1 MGTVGL
7 IVSAEYGSDGGGWTD
22 VRAAVEKHGIAVV
35 KETTPGPSDDSDHLR
50 VVYSLR
56 GEGGMLDFNRPSVGG
71 LPFFAARK
79 LNPSEKYGCA
89 VPQAGSAGPFQFAT
103 GCSCPVGQR
112 CRSRVVDFVHSGVKY
127 TSSMGL
133 CGCCA
138 GWVIALVIGVPVLC
152 LVTAAGFCTR
162 PFARLTTHVLGGR
175 EKALAKYRRVPPVQT
190 QPAPGDNPNPL
201 ADDVWSPVG
210 GAMSQRSAAS
220 STSPRRCPIL
230 AGPFAY
236 TSSTGLCGCCAGWV
250 IALVMGLPVLCL
262 ARFCTR
268 PFARL
273 TTHVLGGREKALA
286 KYRRVPPVQTQPAPG
301 DNPNLLADCYLHM
314 GFRLLGP
321 FDDSAHLRVVY
332 SLRGEGGMPD
342 FNRPS
347 VGGLRSAG
355 CRSAR
360 RGE

>member
-1 MGTVGL
+1 MWRCRVAALLLLLLPARAAENDRPCLPLREMVVLRRRRVLLARNGTVAGGDPPLVPAMGTVGL

-220 STSPRRCPIL
+220 STSPRLRPVASP
-230 AGPFAY
+230 AG
-236 TSSTGLCGCCAGWV
+236 
-250 IALVMGLPVLCL
+250 
-262 ARFCTR
+262 
-268 PFARL
+268 
-273 TTHVLGGREKALA
+273 
-286 KYRRVPPVQTQPAPG
+286 
-301 DNPNLLADCYLHM
+301 
-314 GFRLLGP
+314 
-321 FDDSAHLRVVY
+321 
-332 SLRGEGGMPD
+332 
-342 FNRPS
+342 
-347 VGGLRSAG
+347 
-355 CRSAR
+355 
-360 RGE
+360 